1 MAKVGLYWFDKDLR
15 LQDNRG
21 LIKAAAES
29 DSLLC
34 VYCFDPAWLLP
45 NRYSLTTLSNNRWR
59 FLKQSLHDLDKR
71 LHRMG
76 QQLLVCY
83 ESPLKAI
90 PKLVKTHDIN
100 SIYRSRSF
108 GFYENKHWR
117 KLKQNMP
124 DIRFDETD
132 THTLFDL
139 TQLPFDKA
147 EFPSTFTDFRKV
159 VEDLPIAPPLPG
171 PKYLPVAPPIRS
183 DWLWN
188 FPVYMQASPETEYEF
203 EFIGGESRGRQQLES
218 YFSSRCA
225 SHYKAYRNELDGW
238 DNSTKFSP
246 WLANG
251 CLSVRQIY
259 ERLKNYEMKT
269 GANES
274 TYWIYF
280 ELLWREYFQWYA
292 HTYGKRLFLF
302 QGIKQ
307 HKPFTSYY
315 PERFQKWCHG
325 NTPFPLVNAC
335 MKQLNNLGYLSNRG
349 RQIVAS
355 CLVNELS
362 LDWRFGAAY
371 FEQQLI
377 DYDVAVNWGNW
388 QYLAGVGADPR
399 GKRHFDLDKQAML
412 YDPKGEFIDR
422 WQGAPSSESLD
433 SVDAADWPIVLPAY
447 KSALAAEKELDSL

>member
-1 MAKVGLYWFDKDLR
+1 MGKVGLHWFEHDLR
-15 LQDNRG
+15 LHDNAG
-21 LIKAAAES
+21 LSKAAAES

-34 VYCFDPAWLLP
+34 VFCLDPAWLLP
-45 NRYSLTTLSNNRWR
+45 NRYSLGTLSNNRWR
-59 FLKQSLHDLDKR
+59 FLKQSLQELDKR

-83 ESPLKAI
+83 ESPLKVI
-90 PKLVKTHDIN
+90 PTLAETHGVTT
-100 SIYRSRSF
+100 IYRNRAI
-108 GFYENKHWR
+108 GFYENEHWR
-117 KLKQNMP
+117 KLKQNLP
-124 DIRFDETD
+124 NIRFDVTD
-132 THTLFDL
+132 THTLLDL
-139 TQLPFDKA
+139 SQLPFDKA
-147 EFPSTFTDFRKV
+147 AFPNSFTDFRKI
-159 VEDLPIAPPLPG
+159 VELLPISSPLPV
-171 PKYLPVAPPIRS
+171 PQYLPVSPPIRS

-188 FPVYMQASPETEYEF
+188 FPVYMQTATETEYEF
-203 EFIGGESRGRQQLES
+203 EFLGGELRGLRQLES
-218 YFSSRCA
+218 YFSSGCP
-225 SHYKAYRNELDGW
+225 SGYKEYRNELDGW
-238 DNSTKFSP
+238 GNSTKFSP

-259 ERLKNYEMKT
+259 QRLKNYEAQS

-292 HTYGKRLFLF
+292 HTHGKRLFLF
-302 QGIKQ
+302 HGIKQ

-335 MKQLNNLGYLSNRG
+335 MKQLNTLGYLSNRG

-362 LDWRFGAAY
+362 LDWRYGAGY

-377 DYDVAVNWGNW
+377 DFDVAVNWGNW

-399 GKRHFDLDKQAML
+399 GKRHFDINKQTKL
-412 YDPKGEFIDR
+412 FDPKGHFIR
-422 WQGAPSSESLD
+422 HWQGEPTSERLD
-433 SVDAADWPIVLPAY
+433 SVDAADWPIASTEH
-447 KSALAAEKELDSL
+447 KSALETE